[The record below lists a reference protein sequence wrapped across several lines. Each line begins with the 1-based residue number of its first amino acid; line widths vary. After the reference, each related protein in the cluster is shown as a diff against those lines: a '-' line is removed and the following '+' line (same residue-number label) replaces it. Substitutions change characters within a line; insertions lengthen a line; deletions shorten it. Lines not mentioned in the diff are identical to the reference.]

1 MIFKTRTMLFYFIPS
16 TGIDCL
22 NRWNNIACLWLYY
35 YDITTFIIFYSVDN
49 YIYDGIQIKQP

>member
-1 MIFKTRTMLFYFIPS
+1 MLFYFIPS

-22 NRWNNIACLWLYY
+22 MRWNNIACLWLYY